1 MEQNKTLTANNP
13 TNEKKTITVNSNG
26 VVQESVKQKSFSL
39 DKSSL
44 LIIVLLFMFSSKLWD
59 IAWDIGKSLLY
70 IIIIMYL
77 ISFVNQ
83 DLADN
88 IKNIIHDFTNVNSSN
103 NFVTDLIGKISGK
116 VKNLLKIGQVSD
128 IGNVVQGYS
137 KPSTQAPVEETVKP
151 KQQTQ
156 PSQVQPTEKFTSVS
170 NPNFYDGISNLS
182 SCNTKNLS
190 NSSRSSSKNIF
201 V

>member
-1 MEQNKTLTANNP
+1 MEQNKTLTPNSSASNI
-13 TNEKKTITVNSNG
+13 EKTITINSNG
-26 VVQESVKQKSFSL
+26 VVQESVKPKSFSL

-88 IKNIIHDFTNVNSSN
+88 IKNIIHDFTNVNSTN
-103 NFVTDLIGKISGK
+103 NFVTDLIAKISGQIK
-116 VKNLLKIGQVSD
+116 SILNVGQVGGMGD
-128 IGNVVQGYS
+128 VFQGYS
-137 KPSTQAPVEETVKP
+137 TPLSQAPVEPVK
-151 KQQTQ
+151 QAQ
-156 PSQVQPTEKFTSVS
+156 SAQPTEKFTSVQHPS
-170 NPNFYDGISNLS
+170 IYDGTSNLTS
-182 SCNTKNLS
+182 GNTKNLS
-190 NSSRSSSKNIF
+190 NLPRSTSKNIF
-201 V
+201 T

>member
-1 MEQNKTLTANNP
+1 MEQNKTLT
-13 TNEKKTITVNSNG
+13 TNSTSNTEKIITINSNG
-26 VVQESVKQKSFSL
+26 VVQESVKPKSFSL

-70 IIIIMYL
+70 IIVILYL

-103 NFVTDLIGKISGK
+103 NFVTDLIGKISGQ
-116 VKNLLKIGQVSD
+116 VKNIINIGQDSGID
-128 IGNVVQGYS
+128 NLVQGYS
-137 KPSTQAPVEETVKP
+137 KPITQAPVEPAKIV
-151 KQQTQ
+151 QTAQ
-156 PSQVQPTEKFTSVS
+156 QVQPIEKFTSVQHPS
-170 NPNFYDGISNLS
+170 IYDGINTLTGG
-182 SCNTKNLS
+182 NTKNLS
-190 NSSRSSSKNIF
+190 NLSRSDSKNIF
-201 V
+201 T